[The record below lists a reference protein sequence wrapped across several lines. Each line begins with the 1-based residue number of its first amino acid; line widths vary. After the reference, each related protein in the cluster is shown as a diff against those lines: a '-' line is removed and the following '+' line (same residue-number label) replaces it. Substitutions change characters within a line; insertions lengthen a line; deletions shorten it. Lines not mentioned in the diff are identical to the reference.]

1 MSTLD
6 DQIKSVRQFPR
17 AEIKAKEL
25 GAILGISDAAL
36 GSQRQRRTGP
46 PAVVRQ
52 GCRPY
57 YDRAEVLIWLQ
68 AQMERNA
75 RWTPPVNPDPS
86 PE

>member
-1 MSTLD
+1 MSSLV
-6 DQIKSVRQFPR
+6 DQIESVRQFSR

-25 GAILGISDAAL
+25 AAILGISEAAL
-36 GSQRQRRTGP
+36 SSQRQRRTGP

-75 RWTPPVNPDPS
+75 RWAPSVNPAPS
-86 PE
+86 PD